1 MDDERNPFVTRE
13 QAPSSRV
20 VVVDEQAPSSR
31 RFAVDE
37 QVPSSRRFVS
47 DEQEPSSRR
56 SVELVGAPSWRSSAR
71 RLSVSSQILDVL
83 QDFGATTI
91 FGIPGG
97 AVGALYGALAKR
109 DDFRIVNA
117 KHETGAVFLAMGHF
131 LATGRPGVVI
141 TTSGPGVTNALTGLA
156 SAFYEGIPLVLLCGE
171 VATSAFGRGALQ
183 EGSQNGLDVL
193 SLVRSISKFSQQ
205 LTRADTAAAVF
216 RKALLTS
223 MNPRR
228 GPVVLTVPMNVL
240 AGEVTE
246 AAPMRGTA
254 HTSFQVPVD
263 GCRRAMELL
272 AGAKHP
278 FIFAGAGARD
288 PRSREALKRL
298 VELTG
303 APIAVSPKGK
313 GVFPEDHPQYLGIF
327 GFGGHESVI
336 NYLNKGADIVMV
348 CGSGLNDF
356 STNAWSTSLNASTAF
371 IQLDIDAAQLGK
383 NYPIDLGLLGPMHEV
398 LDQMIAEA
406 SGLTMEFKSAGE
418 SRTPF
423 GAVTQAV
430 RPSPAGM
437 LTTAQVVLAMNEHC
451 PHDSVF
457 TSDMGEHLS
466 MALHYLKVRD
476 AGDFITCLGF
486 GSMGSGICSAV
497 GYQMGAPSRRVYAIC
512 GDGCFLMHG
521 LELATAVQHQIPVTL
536 IVINDNRLNMCEHG
550 IRDQYGS
557 TTDMTTQVI
566 DFAAIASGMGATGI
580 IVRTRDELVKAL
592 TAKLLGP
599 TLLDVRVDPSIRLEG
614 NQRIASLQLF
624 TLQ

>member
-1 MDDERNPFVTRE
+1 MDDARIPFG
-13 QAPSSRV
+13 P
-20 VVVDEQAPSSR
+20 
-31 RFAVDE
+31 
-37 QVPSSRRFVS
+37 

-83 QDFGATTI
+83 QEFGATTI

-97 AVGALYGALAKR
+97 AVGALYGALSKR
-109 DDFRIVNA
+109 GDFRIVNA
-117 KHETGAVFLAMGHF
+117 KHETGAMFLAMGHF
-131 LATGRPGVVI
+131 MATGRPGVVI

-223 MNPRR
+223 MNARS

-246 AAPMRGTA
+246 AAPMRGMA
-254 HTSFQVPVD
+254 RTSFQVPID

-288 PRSREALKRL
+288 PRSREALKKL
-298 VELTG
+298 VALTG

-313 GVFPEDHPQYLGIF
+313 GVFPEDDPHYLGVF

-348 CGSGLNDF
+348 CGSSLNDF
-356 STNAWSTSLNASTAF
+356 STNAWSSSLSASTAF

-398 LDQMIAEA
+398 LNQMLAEA
-406 SGLTMEFKSAGE
+406 SGLTMEFKSAAE
-418 SRTPF
+418 SRAPF
-423 GAVTQAV
+423 GAVTQTLRRSAE
-430 RPSPAGM
+430 GL
-437 LTTAQVVLAMNEHC
+437 LTTAEVVLAMNEHC

-466 MALHYLKVRD
+466 MALHFLKVRD
-476 AGDFITCLGF
+476 AGDFVTCLGF

-521 LELATAVQHQIPVTL
+521 LELATAVQHKVPVTL

-566 DFAAIASGMGATGI
+566 DYAAIASGMGATGI
-580 IVRTRDELVKAL
+580 IVRTHDELVKAL
-592 TAKLLGP
+592 TAELLGP
-599 TLLDVRVDPSIRLEG
+599 TLLDVRVDPSVRLEG